1 MRFIWKLLWLT
12 VGAGIAYLALQTWPK
27 DLPVERRVQTTAH
40 QTPLPQVTKFWPHQT
55 QPSRQTRL
63 AISVIDG
70 DTISVS
76 GKPNVRL
83 VGCDAPEAGIQAKC
97 DQERELAERA
107 TTRLIELVAEGP
119 IQLTY
124 VRCSCP
130 EEAQGTDACN
140 HGRDCGKLSVGGRD
154 ACSVL
159 VAEGLAHIFVC
170 GPTSCPSRRSW
181 CN

>member
-1 MRFIWKLLWLT
+1 M
-12 VGAGIAYLALQTWPK
+12 
-27 DLPVERRVQTTAH
+27 H
-40 QTPLPQVTKFWPHQT
+40 LPQVTKFLPYQT
-55 QPSRQTRL
+55 QPSRQSHL
-63 AISVIDG
+63 AISVIDA

-83 VGCDAPEAGIQAKC
+83 VGCDTPEAGTQAKC
-97 DQERELAERA
+97 DQERELAKRA
-107 TTRLIELVAEGP
+107 TTRRIELVAEGP

-130 EEAQGTDACN
+130 EEAQGTNACN

-170 GPTSCPSRRSW
+170 GQTSCPSRRSW